1 MAISRYKKTGLV
13 ENSDPRYS
21 QEYKSRFKNLKHL
34 PHLETTI
41 LRYPTFDEMR
51 RFEIINRSWTLGDRF
66 YKLASE
72 YYGDP
77 SYWWVI
83 AWFNKRPT
91 EHHVKLGDL
100 IKIPQPLSSV
110 LTSFEE

>member
-1 MAISRYKKTGLV
+1 MSISRYKNTGLV
-13 ENSDPRYS
+13 ENSDARYS

-34 PHLETTI
+34 QHLETTE
-41 LRYPTFDEMR
+41 LRYPTFEELIN
-51 RFEIINRSWTLGDRF
+51 FEIINRSWTTGDRF

-77 SYWWVI
+77 SYWWII
-83 AWFNKRPT
+83 AWFNKKPT
-91 EHHVKLGDL
+91 EHHVKLGDV

-110 LTSFEE
+110 LSSFET